1 MPSTTIYRH
10 GQVVVVNVPFSGQT
24 GSKPRPA
31 LVVSVE
37 AFHQKLLDMIVC
49 PISSQPR
56 YYRKPGA
63 GDHPLKHWKTVG
75 LHHPSTARISNIL
88 AVEKKLIKRVL
99 GTLHNEDLT
108 RIEHGLREAF
118 GL

>member
-1 MPSTTIYRH
+1 MNI
-10 GQVVVVNVPFSGQT
+10 PFTGQT
-24 GSKPRPA
+24 GTKSRPA

-37 AFHQKLLDMIVC
+37 AFHQKLLDVIVC

-56 YYRKPGA
+56 YYRKPGS
-63 GDHPLKHWKTVG
+63 GDHPLQHWKTVG
-75 LHHPSTARISNIL
+75 LRHPSTARISNVL

-99 GTLHNEDLT
+99 GTLHTEDLA
-108 RIEHGLREAF
+108 RVEDGLREAF